1 MDENRIEELQKENE
15 SLRKKNEELSAKIDW
30 MRDKMIDAQMRVRRL
45 NWLLREYA
53 QESEQ
58 EGEQ

>member
-1 MDENRIEELQKENE
+1 MDENSIKELQKENE

-53 QESEQ
+53 QDGER